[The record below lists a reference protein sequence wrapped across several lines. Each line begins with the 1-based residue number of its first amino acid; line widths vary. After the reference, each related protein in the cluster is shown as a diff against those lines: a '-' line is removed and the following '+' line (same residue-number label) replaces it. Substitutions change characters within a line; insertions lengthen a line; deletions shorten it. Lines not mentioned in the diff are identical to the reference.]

1 MTQEESIDFYKNV
14 MKKQNSI
21 IGHLTVPV
29 YPFFLIWIVFGN
41 KLSTRA
47 HTDQWKIRFLHV
59 GRDFELIFIKPW
71 NQESEFSK
79 EPLEPLIK
87 LKIEALKTSIQVR
100 IDISYSK
107 KSFEF

>member
-47 HTDQWKIRFLHV
+47 HTDQ
-59 GRDFELIFIKPW
+59 
-71 NQESEFSK
+71 
-79 EPLEPLIK
+79 
-87 LKIEALKTSIQVR
+87 
-100 IDISYSK
+100 
-107 KSFEF
+107 